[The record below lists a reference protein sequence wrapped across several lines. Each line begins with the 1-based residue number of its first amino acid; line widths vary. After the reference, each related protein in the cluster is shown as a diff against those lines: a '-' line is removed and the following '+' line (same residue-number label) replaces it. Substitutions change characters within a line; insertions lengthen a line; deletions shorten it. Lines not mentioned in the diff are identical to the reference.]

1 MRQLVLV
8 LLVVAGSLGVAYA
21 LISAREDPEASPPA
35 VQVPLVEVV
44 TVELEPVALFVD
56 AYGELRPR
64 REGSLTAEVGGTIT
78 AATDSFVD
86 GGAVADGEL
95 LLEIDAGPYDV
106 ALLAAEAQV
115 AQAAAALSREEAEA
129 ERSIAE
135 WRRAGR
141 DEDPPPLVAREPALA
156 EARARVASAEA
167 ALEEAVL
174 DVERTQVR
182 APFAGFLRDARVS
195 VGEFV
200 QPGQVLGTLFQA
212 DPMEVSLA
220 LTDRELARLDVDA
233 LLENG
238 GESVPAVRFETSFG
252 GRTSTFRGRIARV
265 ESEVDAVSRM
275 VRLTAV
281 VEGTTETDE
290 HAGPPI
296 PLLAGVF
303 VEARIEGRRIESA
316 AELPRSALFR
326 PGVVLVVSG
335 EGRLE
340 RREVDV
346 ALSTRDTAVIAS
358 GLGAGERVIVSP
370 LEVAVEGMFVRVRDQ
385 AP

>member
-1 MRQLVLV
+1 MRQFVLV
-8 LLVVAGSLGVAYA
+8 LLVVALSLGAAYA
-21 LISAREDPEASPPA
+21 LISAREEPDVSPPA
-35 VQVPLVEVV
+35 AEIPLVEVA
-44 TVELEPVALFVD
+44 TVELNPIELYVD
-56 AYGELRPR
+56 TFGELRPR

-78 AATDSFVD
+78 KATDSFVD
-86 GGAVADGEL
+86 GGAVKEGEPL
-95 LLEIDAGPYDV
+95 LSIDAGPYDV
-106 ALLAAEAQV
+106 ALLAAKAQV

-156 EARARVASAEA
+156 EARARAASAAA
-167 ALEEAVL
+167 ALEEAKL

-200 QPGQVLGTLFQA
+200 QPGQVLGTLYQA
-212 DPMEVSLA
+212 DPMEVSFA
-220 LTDRELARLDVDA
+220 LTDRELARLDLDA
-233 LLENG
+233 LLGDVAANA
-238 GESVPAVRFETSFG
+238 PAVRFQTSFG
-252 GRTSTFRGRIARV
+252 GRSATFRGRVARV

-281 VEGTTETDE
+281 VEGALENGE
-290 HAGPPI
+290 SVGGAL
-296 PLLAGVF
+296 PLLSGVF
-303 VEARIEGRRIESA
+303 VDARIQGRRIDAA

-326 PGVVLVVSG
+326 PDMVLVVTG

-340 RREVDV
+340 RRDVEV
-346 ALSTRDTAVIAS
+346 ALSTRDTAVISS
-358 GLGAGERVIVSP
+358 GLDRGEQVIISP
-370 LEVAVEGMFVRVRDQ
+370 LQVAIDGMFVRVQGDAR
-385 AP
+385 